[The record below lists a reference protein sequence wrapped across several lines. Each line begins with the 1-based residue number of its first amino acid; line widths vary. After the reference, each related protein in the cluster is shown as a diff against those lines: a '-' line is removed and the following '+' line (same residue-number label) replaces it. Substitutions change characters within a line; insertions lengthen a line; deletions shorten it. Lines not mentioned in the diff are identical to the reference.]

1 MAQLTLTPPSKY
13 AGKSIHIYDYDPTG
27 QEIIDV
33 FTSIHGKPTAV
44 STWDEEELEAK
55 YDEGPFGAL
64 EATLIKHCKHIP
76 AMARTDA
83 DIQGGM
89 GS

>member
-1 MAQLTLTPPSKY
+1 MAQLTLTVPSEY
-13 AGKSIHIYDYDPTG
+13 AGKSIHMYDYAPTG

-44 STWDEEELEAK
+44 STWDQEALGAK

-64 EATLIKHCKHIP
+64 EATLIKHCKHIQVMGR
-76 AMARTDA
+76 ANA